1 MEITTSKNKLT
12 SGKYIAFFDLD
23 RTIISENSG
32 KVLIRHA
39 YKKGLLPRRYVLW
52 GMYLSLLYKWGLK
65 DPVSIIKTIT
75 KWLKGVTE
83 TALNDLSEEIFETS
97 LKKSIRPEIE
107 TKINFHR
114 SNGGLVVILSS
125 SLYPVCKAA
134 ADHLKMDGIICS
146 KLETCN
152 GIYTGHPNGSFCF
165 DEEKVNR
172 ITEYCK
178 NNNTTPDEAWYYGDS
193 IADLPALS
201 LVGHPVCINP
211 DKKLL
216 KTSCEKGWE
225 IITCI

>member
-1 MEITTSKNKLT
+1 MENTTLKNKQPA
-12 SGKYIAFFDLD
+12 GKYIAFFDLD

-39 YKKGLLPRRYVLW
+39 YRKKLLSRRYVLW
-52 GMYLSLLYKWGLK
+52 GTYLSLLYKFGLK
-65 DPVSIIKTIT
+65 DPVSIIRTIT

-83 TALNDLSEEIFETS
+83 TSLNDLSEEIFETI
-97 LKKSIRPEIE
+97 LKKTIRPEIE
-107 TKINFHR
+107 SKINFHR
-114 SNGGLVVILSS
+114 SNGALVVILSS

-146 KLETCN
+146 ELETSN
-152 GIYTGHPNGSFCF
+152 GIFTGHPDGSFCF

-172 ITEYCK
+172 LTEYCK
-178 NNNTTPDEAWYYGDS
+178 DNNTSPGDAWYYGDS

-201 LVGHPVCINP
+201 LVGNPVCINP

-216 KTSCEKGWE
+216 KAASLRGWE

>member
-1 MEITTSKNKLT
+1 MESTTLKNKLN
-12 SGKYIAFFDLD
+12 SGKYVAFFDFD

-39 YKKGLLPRRYVLW
+39 YKKGLLPRRYVIW
-52 GMYLSLLYKWGLK
+52 GMYLSLLYKYGLK
-65 DPVSIIKTIT
+65 DPVIIITTIT

-83 TALNDLSEEIFETS
+83 TALSELSEEIFETR

-107 TKINFHR
+107 SRINFHK
-114 SNGGLVVILSS
+114 SNGALVVILSS

-146 KLETCN
+146 KLETRN
-152 GIYTGHPNGSFCF
+152 GIYTGHPDGSFCF

-172 ITEYCK
+172 ITEFCK
-178 NNNTTPDEAWYYGDS
+178 INGTTAGTAWYYGDS
-193 IADLPALS
+193 VADLPALK
-201 LVGHPVCINP
+201 LVGNPVCIDP

-216 KTSCEKGWE
+216 KTATENGWE